1 LAYWDIEFEPATAVK
16 TYWTIK
22 SENDT
27 RNKILFFSVFLSS
40 ISVFEYFSI
49 SIFSSRFVSFFFVS
63 SGSLQQ
69 CSIWLHLMSAA
80 VFNLNCRI
88 TIDFYDLEKWVTYF
102 WLPNA
107 LLFYLDFFIV
117 AAPWSFEFNFGWNC
131 LIYDFGWGYNYP
143 SKLKPSNRCAIC
155 LFHQNSNANVL
166 ATCH

>member
-1 LAYWDIEFEPATAVK
+1 MAYWDIEFEPATAVK

-102 WLPNA
+102 WLLNA
-107 LLFYLDFFIV
+107 LLFYLDFLLW
-117 AAPWSFEFNFGWNC
+117 PHHENFYLCLNC
-131 LIYDFGWGYNYP
+131 LIYDYSWGYN
-143 SKLKPSNRCAIC
+143 KVLKWVKIFRILS
-155 LFHQNSNANVL
+155 SY
-166 ATCH
+166 